1 MVVFQKSRTN
11 YLTCQTWNLP
21 PNIWNHLA
29 LKLLCCIRTTWIIAC
44 AYDEKP
50 PLKSPDTFFRKH
62 FPIIRKLRTPPHWK
76 QKNSNTNTQLNN
88 KISLPFLSHLFP
100 GVKTQVQQLQTPQLF
115 YPNIMS
121 RRLFWHHSFKLSAI
135 RNTTW
140 CWRDCGLISRLLD
153 LRPNKT
159 MVEWMGGWSEKKHS
173 VWSTWNKDDLLD
185 GQMICR
191 CIYIYM

>member
-1 MVVFQKSRTN
+1 MMVFQNSRTN

-50 PLKSPDTFFRKH
+50 PWNLQILFSGNI
-62 FPIIRKLRTPPHWK
+62 FPSFENYEHLHTENKKTATQTH
-76 QKNSNTNTQLNN
+76 NQLNN

-115 YPNIMS
+115 YPPTSCHAASFGNSEYNVMLKRLQIDFPTARPSSKQNDGLNGWEADRKKNIVFGV
-121 RRLFWHHSFKLSAI
+121 LGI
-135 RNTTW
+135 R
-140 CWRDCGLISRLLD
+140 
-153 LRPNKT
+153 
-159 MVEWMGGWSEKKHS
+159 
-173 VWSTWNKDDLLD
+173 
-185 GQMICR
+185 MIF
-191 CIYIYM
+191 